1 MKKTLLSLAVVAS
14 AFSGQS
20 QVTCAGVSPANIVG
34 NYEHTWADPAG
45 ADWATPDYLIP
56 GNFIEDTL
64 MLVDTGEPGLN
75 PQGNPIAQE
84 ACAPLINDLSGKIAV
99 IYRNTCEFGF
109 KALQAENAGA
119 IGVIIINRDDEAI
132 GMGGGA
138 EGLNVTIPVFM
149 MTSSGGATIVAEMG
163 NGPVVMFLGN
173 KVGAFA
179 NDVGAGSAEALI
191 SPYGG
196 SSTLIDNGFEVG
208 LQMYNY
214 GANPQSNITITAN
227 IDGPGGNVYNQVIN
241 APTMNTGDTL
251 SIFTGNTYAF
261 PPFDLGG
268 IGAYATGDYTLTYT
282 LDMGV
287 ADDSDFDNVLTST
300 FTVNDNVIS
309 LSGINA
315 SDEPKAGTYPSN
327 STTEYQSCMFFL
339 DANASSLALTGIT
352 FVPFTDTAVA
362 ALAGEE
368 IFLNL
373 YEWNDTWVDLA
384 DPLFTGG
391 ANNDWFTQLN
401 QIGYETYYPA
411 SDNETGQPAY
421 VPLTAPLVLV
431 DNQRYLFCLQSFNP
445 EVGFGYDGD
454 LNYDGNQGIT
464 AMPVAPVYVDDTWFT
479 GGWVGPSAASM
490 ALHVAD
496 ASNIGLDEVS
506 TLEGKAFP
514 NPANDVVT
522 VSVNANGNANLTVT
536 DLAGKIAMS
545 NAITLENGNAKVN
558 IDALDAGVYVFN
570 VELENGLTSQF
581 NVVKK

>member
-1 MKKTLLSLAVVAS
+1 
-14 AFSGQS
+14 
-20 QVTCAGVSPANIVG
+20 
-34 NYEHTWADPAG
+34 
-45 ADWATPDYLIP
+45 
-56 GNFIEDTL
+56 
-64 MLVDTGEPGLN
+64 
-75 PQGNPIAQE
+75 
-84 ACAPLINDLSGKIAV
+84 
-99 IYRNTCEFGF
+99 
-109 KALQAENAGA
+109 
-119 IGVIIINRDDEAI
+119 
-132 GMGGGA
+132 
-138 EGLNVTIPVFM
+138 
-149 MTSSGGATIVAEMG
+149 
-163 NGPVVMFLGN
+163 
-173 KVGAFA
+173 
-179 NDVGAGSAEALI
+179 
-191 SPYGG
+191 
-196 SSTLIDNGFEVG
+196 
-208 LQMYNY
+208 
-214 GANPQSNITITAN
+214 
-227 IDGPGGNVYNQVIN
+227 
-241 APTMNTGDTL
+241 
-251 SIFTGNTYAF
+251 
-261 PPFDLGG
+261 
-268 IGAYATGDYTLTYT
+268 
-282 LDMGV
+282 
-287 ADDSDFDNVLTST
+287 
-300 FTVNDNVIS
+300 
-309 LSGINA
+309 
-315 SDEPKAGTYPSN
+315 
-327 STTEYQSCMFFL
+327 MFFL

-373 YEWNDTWVDLA
+373 YEWNDTWIDLT